1 LLLQVTIL
9 TSTEQKPDFK
19 FIHTADT
26 HLGLNW
32 PPIGRQD
39 RIQIPVYGR
48 VFASII
54 DAALKEGVDFVVHG
68 GDLVDR
74 PRPSTAAWNRL
85 LEQLPRLKDAG
96 IPFIVTPGSHDR
108 PESYFDKAGGDVLEI
123 LDKRAGLVKRLDADR
138 EPFLNFKVKSG
149 KTVTV
154 YGLGDHDSDQQQLLE
169 SLKTKMTTQSDFGIL
184 LIHGSISNMPTM
196 AGPTVKADTV
206 GDMLGEGLL
215 NYVGMGHNH
224 KRWEHKDLQ
233 IYNPGSPEYTSF
245 ADAPTI
251 FYEFNSGTLE
261 EKSRDNLERGYYL
274 VEVSGEITNAKFQVI
289 QARDVRNVQ
298 VQFNGATSSQVS
310 DALKSAKNA
319 SESTILRPLLTG
331 SLHPSTS
338 RSDVDVKEVMSLRAK
353 FLYLDYPLMRFADT
367 ETEQTSEET
376 DIQHLLMQHFATRL
390 EKPED
395 GTKIATGI
403 LASYTKK
410 TKTSHQEALSI
421 IDEWK
426 PND

>member
-1 LLLQVTIL
+1 L
-9 TSTEQKPDFK
+9 TSTKQKPDLK

-54 DAALKEGVDFVVHG
+54 DAALKEQVDFVIHG

-108 PESYFDKAGGDVLEI
+108 PESYFDKAGGDVLEV
-123 LDKRAGLVKRLDADR
+123 LDKRVSLVKRIDADR
-138 EPFLNFKVKSG
+138 EPFYSFTTRSG
-149 KTVTV
+149 KAVTV
-154 YGLGDHDSDQQQLLE
+154 YGLGDHGSEQERLLQ
-169 SLKTKMTTQSDFGIL
+169 SLKVKMTAQSDFGIL
-184 LIHGSISNMPTM
+184 LMHGSVSNMPTM

-206 GDMLGEGLL
+206 SDLL
-215 NYVGMGHNH
+215 SQGFVDYVALGHNH
-224 KRWEHKDLQ
+224 KRWEHRVLQ
-233 IYNPGSPEYTSF
+233 IYNPGSPEYTTF

-251 FYEFNSGTLE
+251 SYELNGTTLE
-261 EKSRDNLERGYYL
+261 EKNRDNLQRGYYL
-274 VEVSGEITNAKFQVI
+274 VEITGEITNAKFQAL
-289 QARDVRNVQ
+289 QARDVRNIEI
-298 VQFNGATSSQVS
+298 QFNGATSSQVS
-310 DALKSAKNA
+310 EAAKNA
-319 SESTILRPLLTG
+319 VARNASAAIVRPILKG

-338 RSDVDVKEVMSLRAK
+338 RGDIDIRDVLALRSK
-353 FLYLDYPLMRFADT
+353 FLYLDYPLMTFTGT
-367 ETEQTSEET
+367 ENELPATEEA
-376 DIQHLLMQHFATRL
+376 DIQQLLRQHFATRL
-390 EKPED
+390 EKPEQ
-395 GTKIATGI
+395 ATNI
-403 LASYTKK
+403 STRLLATYSTK
-410 TKTSHQEALSI
+410 TKTTHQEALSI

-426 PND
+426 PDD

>member
-1 LLLQVTIL
+1 M
-9 TSTEQKPDFK
+9 TSTEQKPDLK
-19 FIHTADT
+19 FIHLADT

-39 RIQIPVYGR
+39 RIQIQVYGR
-48 VFASII
+48 AFASIV
-54 DAALKEGVDFVVHG
+54 DAALEKEVDFVVHG

-85 LEQLPRLKDAG
+85 LEQLPRLKNAG

-123 LDKRAGLVKRLDADR
+123 LDKRASLVKRIDADR
-138 EPFLNFKVKSG
+138 EPVYSFTTKSG

-154 YGLGDHDSDQQQLLE
+154 YGLGDHGSEQEQLLQ
-169 SLKTKMTTQSDFGIL
+169 SLKAKMTTQSGFRIL
-184 LIHGSISNMPTM
+184 LMHGSVSNMPTM
-196 AGPTVKADTV
+196 AGPTVKADLMS
-206 GDMLGEGLL
+206 DLL
-215 NYVGMGHNH
+215 TQGFVDYVALGHNH

-251 FYEFNSGTLE
+251 SYELNDTTLE
-261 EKSRDNLERGYYL
+261 EKSRNDLQRGYYL
-274 VEVSGEITNAKFQVI
+274 VEITGEIANSKFQAL
-289 QARDVRNVQ
+289 QARDVRNVEIH
-298 VQFNGATSSQVS
+298 FNGATPSQVS
-310 DALKSAKNA
+310 EATKNA
-319 SESTILRPLLTG
+319 VARNASASAIVRPILRG

-338 RSDVDVKEVMSLRAK
+338 RSDIDIKETMSLRDK
-353 FLYLDYPLMRFADT
+353 FLYLDYPLIHFVGT
-367 ETEQTSEET
+367 ETEQTTEEA
-376 DIQHLLMQHFATRL
+376 DIHQLLKQHFTKRL

-395 GTKIATGI
+395 ATNIAVRLLTI
-403 LASYTKK
+403 YSKK
-410 TKTSHQEALSI
+410 TKTSNQEALNVT
-421 IDEWK
+421 DEWN

>member
-1 LLLQVTIL
+1 M
-9 TSTEQKPDFK
+9 TSTRERSDIK

-39 RIQIPVYGR
+39 RIQIPIYGR

-54 DAALKEGVDFVVHG
+54 DAALKEEVDFVLHG

-85 LEQLPRLKDAG
+85 LEQLPKLKEAG

-123 LDKRAGLVKRLDADR
+123 LDKRAGLVKRIDADR
-138 EPFLNFKVKSG
+138 EPFFTFKVKSG

-154 YGLGDHDSDQQQLLE
+154 YGLGDHDADQQHLLE
-169 SLKTKMTTQSDFGIL
+169 FLKGKMTAQSDFGIL
-184 LIHGSISNMPTM
+184 LIHGSVSNMPTM

-206 GDMLGEGLL
+206 GDILSEGLV
-215 NYVGMGHNH
+215 NYVGLGHNH

-233 IYNPGSPEYTSF
+233 IYNPGSPEYTTF

-251 FYEFNSGTLE
+251 SYEFNDGTLE
-261 EKSRDNLERGYYL
+261 EKGRYNLERGYYL
-274 VEVSGEITNAKFQVI
+274 VQVSGEIINAKFQAI
-289 QARDVRNVQ
+289 QARDVKNVQ
-298 VQFNGATSSQVS
+298 VQFNNATSSQVS
-310 DALKSAKNA
+310 EALKSAVTKNA
-319 SESTILRPLLTG
+319 SASTILRLILTG
-331 SLHPSTS
+331 TLHPSTS
-338 RSDVDVKEVMSLRAK
+338 RSDIEIKEVMSLRDK
-353 FLYLDYPLMRFADT
+353 FLYLDYPLMRFTAT
-367 ETEQTSEET
+367 ETDQTTEAT
-376 DIQHLLMQHFATRL
+376 DIQQLLKQYFTARL
-390 EKPED
+390 QKPD
-395 GTKIATGI
+395 DATKIATGI
-403 LASYTKK
+403 LSTYSKK

>member
-1 LLLQVTIL
+1 L
-9 TSTEQKPDFK
+9 TSTKQKPDLK

-54 DAALKEGVDFVVHG
+54 EAALQEGVDFVLHG
-68 GDLVDR
+68 GDVVDR

-85 LEQLPRLKDAG
+85 LEQLPRLKNAG
-96 IPFIVTPGSHDR
+96 IPFIVTPGSHDQ

-123 LDKRAGLVKRLDADR
+123 LHKRVGLVKRIDADR
-138 EPFLNFKVKSG
+138 EPSYSFTTKSG

-154 YGLGDHDSDQQQLLE
+154 YGLGDHGSEQEQFLQ
-169 SLKTKMTTQSDFGIL
+169 SLKIKMAAQSDFRIL
-184 LIHGSISNMPTM
+184 LMHGSVSNMPTM

-206 GDMLGEGLL
+206 SDLL
-215 NYVGMGHNH
+215 SQGFVDYVALGHNH

-233 IYNPGSPEYTSF
+233 IYNPGSPEYTTF

-251 FYEFNSGTLE
+251 TYELNAGTLE
-261 EKSRDNLERGYYL
+261 EKNRDNLQRGYYL
-274 VEVSGEITNAKFQVI
+274 VEITGEIANVKFQAL
-289 QARDVRNVQ
+289 QARDVKNVEI
-298 VQFNGATSSQVS
+298 QFNEATSSQVS
-310 DALKSAKNA
+310 EATKNAVAKNA
-319 SESTILRPLLTG
+319 SASAIVRPILKGT
-331 SLHPSTS
+331 LHPSTS
-338 RSDVDVKEVMSLRAK
+338 RGDIDIRDVLALRDK
-353 FLYLDYPLMRFADT
+353 FLYLDYPLMTFTGT
-367 ETEQTSEET
+367 ENALHATEEA
-376 DIQHLLMQHFATRL
+376 DIQQLLKQHFATRL

-395 GTKIATGI
+395 ATKIASRL
-403 LASYTKK
+403 LATYSKK
-410 TKTSHQEALSI
+410 TKTAHQEALSV

-426 PND
+426 PDD

>member
-1 LLLQVTIL
+1 MTF
-9 TSTEQKPDFK
+9 TKQKPDIK
-19 FIHTADT
+19 FIHLADT

-48 VFASII
+48 VFASIV
-54 DAALKEGVDFVVHG
+54 DAALEKEVDFVVHG

-85 LEQLPRLKDAG
+85 LEQLPRLKNAG

-108 PESYFDKAGGDVLEI
+108 PESYFDKAGGGVLEI
-123 LDKRAGLVKRLDADR
+123 LDKRAGLVKRIDADR
-138 EPFLNFKVKSG
+138 EPFYSFTTKSG

-154 YGLGDHDSDQQQLLE
+154 YGLGDHGSEQEQLLQ
-169 SLKTKMTTQSDFGIL
+169 SLKAKMTTQSDFRIL
-184 LIHGSISNMPTM
+184 LMHGSVSNMPTM
-196 AGPTVKADTV
+196 VGPTVKADTV
-206 GDMLGEGLL
+206 GDLLGQGFVD
-215 NYVGMGHNH
+215 YVAMGHNH

-233 IYNPGSPEYTSF
+233 IYNPGSAEYTTF

-251 FYEFNSGTLE
+251 CYDFDGSTLE
-261 EKSRDNLERGYYL
+261 ERSRDNLERGYYL
-274 VEVSGEITNAKFQVI
+274 VEITGEITNAKFQAI
-289 QARDVRNVQ
+289 QARDVRNIQ
-298 VQFNGATSSQVS
+298 IQFNNATSSQVS
-310 DALKSAKNA
+310 EGTKNAVAKNA
-319 SESTILRPLLTG
+319 SASAIVRPILTG
-331 SLHPSTS
+331 NLHPSTS
-338 RSDVDVKEVMSLRAK
+338 RSDVDIKEVMSLRDK
-353 FLYLDYPLMRFADT
+353 FLYLDYPLMRFAGT
-367 ETEQTSEET
+367 ESEQTSEET
-376 DIQHLLMQHFATRL
+376 DIQQLLKQHFATRL

-395 GTKIATGI
+395 ATKIATGI
-403 LASYTKK
+403 LSTYSKK